1 MSTSLQSIDTAMARR
16 MVDASAIHGV
26 SIIGQS
32 GCWSVMLRLGRAQR
46 PLSAQ
51 RSNELRTWRS
61 LDRCVE
67 FLKRE
72 LHISEF
78 EYVDAREFNF
88 GDGAKKR
95 VDASERMKAAHAA
108 VDYDK
113 WFRAQVQESLDD
125 PNPSIPH
132 AIVEA
137 EFAKRRK
144 ALLAKIAA

>member
-1 MSTSLQSIDTAMARR
+1 MNTSLQNIDTAMARR
-16 MVDASAIHGV
+16 MVDASAIHGA
-26 SIIGQS
+26 SIIGQN
-32 GCWSVMLRLGRAQR
+32 GAWSVMLRLGRAQL

-51 RSNELRTWRS
+51 RSTELRTWRS

-78 EYVDAREFNF
+78 EYVDARAFNF
-88 GDGAKKR
+88 GEGVKKR

-108 VDYDK
+108 ADYDK
-113 WFRAQVQESLDD
+113 WFRAQVKESLDD

-132 AIVEA
+132 DVVEA

-144 ALLAKIAA
+144 ALLAKIDA